1 MDSRRRRLA
10 AFVLALAAALLA
22 AGPALAVDAPTVR
35 VSRVHWDR
43 RLVDVAVS
51 FGVGSQRLAVYA
63 NGVEATDTEVSD
75 AAGTLSLAVA
85 VKDVTTV
92 RAVAIDSAQTAE
104 STSLRI
110 DPALYRPRWV
120 TNGLRTNRLA
130 GPRLSA
136 VARVDSAR
144 STKLYIRVNGQV
156 VWRGPA
162 HFASDSFRLPAV
174 RLPGGR
180 PRVQVGI
187 GNAWGTRWSA
197 DTSVYNLGAKVP
209 TASTFLLI
217 DKSTCYLYHVKYR
230 VVVRV
235 YPVAVGMPGTPTPEG
250 YFTLGPPRA
259 ASGAWGVL
267 RMRLSRRTSSGTYAT
282 SYYIHGTNQPDSIGT
297 WASHGCIRMYNSN
310 VRTLAGTVN
319 PGYLVYIRY

>member
-1 MDSRRRRLA
+1 MSRPVRRLA
-10 AFVLALAAALLA
+10 AFALLLAAALFA
-22 AGPALAVDAPTVR
+22 AGPALAVDAPTIR
-35 VSRVHWDR
+35 VSKVHWDR
-43 RLVDVAVS
+43 RLVDVSVS
-51 FGVGSQRLAVYA
+51 YGVGAQRIVVYA
-63 NGVEATDTEVSD
+63 NGVEATHTEVPET
-75 AAGTLSLAVA
+75 AGTLSVPLA
-85 VKDVTTV
+85 VKDVITV
-92 RAVAIDSAQTAE
+92 RAVASSSTQSAQSA
-104 STSLRI
+104 SLRL

-136 VARVDSAR
+136 VARVDSVR
-144 STKLYIRVNGQV
+144 STRLYIRVNGQI
-156 VWRGPA
+156 VWRGLV
-162 HFASDSFRLPAV
+162 HLASDSFRLPAV

-197 DTSVYNLGAKVP
+197 DTPVYNLGAKVP

-230 VVVRV
+230 TVVRV

-267 RMRLSRRTSSGTYAT
+267 RMRLSRRTSSGTYPT

-310 VRTLAGTVN
+310 VRALAGTVN